1 MLYLSLYFA
10 FVKKLSFNHY
20 FNKEQKIKIITLK
33 FSLIHMFS
41 IYALTSIKRCGN
53 LKTDKGTAYRKE
65 AQE

>member
-1 MLYLSLYFA
+1 MLYLSLYFS

-20 FNKEQKIKIITLK
+20 FNEEQKIKIITLE